1 MKWPCS
7 LQYVGVFP
15 KYLYTNRWSAFTTAK
30 CEIRCEMHWNTQRS
44 KPNWDLFLHALRR
57 SVCGRDLS
65 VVPLTFCIFVERTSK
80 IMNNYYKS
88 IVWRTFQLT
97 SKSFSLSF
105 HKSAA
110 NWHWHQTSA
119 LLSLF
124 GSPKKKY
131 CVWRWICFLDNT
143 SQASEICCRKSC
155 TWPAEPQLR
164 LDVRWKG
171 LYLHWS
177 LTNAGV
183 EGGCNCLLVVTM
195 WAQSLFS
202 GCLFPKACLC
212 RHWHWFL
219 HSLLPEITSFSARGA
234 TTVWL
239 VGKPAVSSSF
249 RCERAQAHHWR
260 CSSVVIFQ
268 PIAPASTMRCQ

>member
-30 CEIRCEMHWNTQRS
+30 CEIRCEMHWNAQRS

-88 IVWRTFQLT
+88 IGWRTFQLT

-124 GSPKKKY
+124 GSPKKNIVY
-131 CVWRWICFLDNT
+131 RDGSV
-143 SQASEICCRKSC
+143 
-155 TWPAEPQLR
+155 
-164 LDVRWKG
+164 
-171 LYLHWS
+171 S
-177 LTNAGV
+177 LTIP
-183 EGGCNCLLVVTM
+183 LRR
-195 WAQSLFS
+195 Q
-202 GCLFPKACLC
+202 K
-212 RHWHWFL
+212 
-219 HSLLPEITSFSARGA
+219 
-234 TTVWL
+234 
-239 VGKPAVSSSF
+239 
-249 RCERAQAHHWR
+249 
-260 CSSVVIFQ
+260 SVVEKAV
-268 PIAPASTMRCQ
+268 PDLLNHNCV